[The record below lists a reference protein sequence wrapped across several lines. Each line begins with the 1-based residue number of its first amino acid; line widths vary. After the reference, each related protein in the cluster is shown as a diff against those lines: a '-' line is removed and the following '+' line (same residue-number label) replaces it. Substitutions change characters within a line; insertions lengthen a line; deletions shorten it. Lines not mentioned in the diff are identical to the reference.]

1 MLMSPSRPRQAR
13 ERGVER
19 EAVRISLR
27 GGRTGNRCQDPTLSA
42 KSTSTDESAACHSG
56 LRDESVTHPPKP
68 TRAGGNTMRGNP
80 QSRAKAV
87 RRRGLLGSWLGL
99 DDRASGE
106 VTFRNVLHCPRG
118 ARVAPTA
125 RTGRGL
131 SGASASAAGR
141 FGVRR
146 RRQSLEHRSV
156 WGQCRDGAM
165 PAAYECGCPGPP
177 VLFRARL
184 ARRLPFSQLAC
195 DCVRPCI
202 GRRHAE
208 SRPPFSGVPRAH
220 VREQG

>member
-156 WGQCRDGAM
+156 WGGSAET
-165 PAAYECGCPGPP
+165 ALCP
-177 VLFRARL
+177 
-184 ARRLPFSQLAC
+184 
-195 DCVRPCI
+195 
-202 GRRHAE
+202 
-208 SRPPFSGVPRAH
+208 PRTSAVAPGH
-220 VREQG
+220 LSCFELVSLVGYPSPN